1 MFHMKQSGL
10 SLFWDAD
17 GEQNRIL
24 RFLPVTVS
32 VYTSIFHQ
40 GETAGYSVEKEPDV
54 LYNKGPLFPSRF
66 VWGLEEVFYILLTL
80 GNRQALF
87 HEVLGGRQL
96 CFWRLQP
103 EQRPG
108 MALCHMV
115 LSKQS

>member
-40 GETAGYSVEKEPDV
+40 GETAGYSVEKEPRG
-54 LYNKGPLFPSRF
+54 LYNKYGLFRSGCGC
-66 VWGLEEVFYILLTL
+66 GLDDF
-80 GNRQALF
+80 
-87 HEVLGGRQL
+87 
-96 CFWRLQP
+96 C
-103 EQRPG
+103 
-108 MALCHMV
+108 
-115 LSKQS
+115 